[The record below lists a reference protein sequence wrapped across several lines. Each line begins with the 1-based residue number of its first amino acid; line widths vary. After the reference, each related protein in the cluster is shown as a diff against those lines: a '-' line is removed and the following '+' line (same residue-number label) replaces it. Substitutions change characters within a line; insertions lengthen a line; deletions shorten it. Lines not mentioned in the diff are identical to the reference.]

1 MHSWSRAATLTRDD
15 PTCTNRVQNQ
25 SLWDHRDRTQP
36 TAQEEQ
42 MSSAAHAHQKK
53 RDEETRFSELPTEPR
68 SSHEKAV
75 ENIKP
80 RSRLESARNE
90 EEFVGIT
97 TNISRRSTRTIYG
110 NVLPRGTQAKSSNQQ
125 VWSITYHSWVTFVLL
140 LWAIALCIIP
150 DHRRRM
156 ETSSPFL
163 VFYSILLLLV
173 QYLYSMDLSDME
185 LPQEVVGINLL
196 QLGFV
201 KTFHYPIVH
210 LLSKGL
216 PSVGFAGAASI
227 DHPVMTRTSEWGRVK
242 RGALVTDSL
251 EDMDCGAIQAVERVA
266 GVACASAEER
276 DKGPDATVLDI
287 LHYHTVSQYSYRK
300 AMRTC
305 TSPCSPQSLSKSS
318 KKKTHHS
325 DKDLLKKSHLTA
337 VLVIQQELGL
347 ERYET
352 GIDLFIQLLSTVFF
366 LIVTVVQLHYC
377 HKEFLKMS
385 ELRQRSGTVH
395 QIANSKIAM
404 KQDHGSV
411 KEKRDRQL
419 SLDPNKRLL
428 VVTTLF
434 ALVEV
439 VQLFKRHRDGVVLTR
454 PSVLFPQIT
463 RVHADYGVESCL
475 KYLINYGFYKFGVEI
490 CLVKMVVLIAL
501 RMDVYALFYAFWL
514 CLLFSINREN
524 LGKFWFFLQ
533 LFIMIVIPIQYFMV
547 IGLPPGLCIGDF
559 VLLLFVC
566 QQSLVMNIERRS
578 VIENYPGGS
587 NRCIF
592 WEINQP
598 GFVNPVPDF
607 ITYTRYT
614 QRRHTSWLDGL
625 KRVFIMVENWLVL
638 GIVFMAGTSQV
649 NLFSIGYLV
658 GTFILMWQGGETY
671 LMPIPVIMQRWNILL
686 AYNVGVITLKTAFQ
700 IVGCVFA
707 EEAHSVGSKDIE
719 ICPTRSYQ
727 GGVAWDVICFA
738 ALIFRRRLFNS
749 YYFLHL
755 INELKAMR
763 ALASRGAELIE
774 ELQLSRVVEQQIQE
788 RQTLKTIKVK
798 MERIKSTQQKI
809 QGARFKEPENHYAA
823 VRSGDYFMF
832 DEVEDVDEDE
842 NEDDDDKNLLN
853 PETRGIT
860 VSKFLATAIKTDME
874 NAADLC
880 LDQDSESGVLR
891 KIWILI
897 KFLLAFV
904 ESCIVS
910 ITQYLNMKTRD
921 FRYVIRSLAAEKKL
935 LKEKITQGKTEN
947 QSVLT
952 TRQLDGKLIKTKN
965 FMLKSSQPPF
975 PLPERD
981 VNKSIELLDLP
992 EETAKKD
999 HIIDVD
1005 MRSDLLLRTVDQ
1017 PPIVQLFIALY
1028 YALLSHSELISYLAV
1043 FIHQMKSASILSLP
1057 LPLMVFLWGTLNIP
1071 RPSKTFWVTLLA
1083 YTEFDLIAW
1092 NQHSTSDNV
1101 PLYPPRIIGIEQ
1113 NTNYFF
1119 IDLVLLLVLFSHR
1132 IMLKSLGLWKSDYED
1147 PVRFTKKEEMFIV
1160 ESTSLDMALFSHD
1173 DNNPNV
1179 TTRGGSLLNPDEG
1192 TPSYQPHFSKQVLV
1206 RTEVQNIM
1214 DYYPA
1219 VINLAYQLLAPRPRH
1234 TVDVYT
1240 PMFFCDFLNFLVIV
1254 IGVESFAQEYSG
1266 DVMTYLMENK
1276 VPMLFLSMLLMQFF
1290 LIVVDRALYLRKNI
1304 VGKIV
1309 FHYILVIGIHIW
1321 MFFVLPGFTE
1331 RQFNMRLPPQIWYIF
1346 KCMYFLLSA
1355 YQIRCGYPTRII
1367 GNVFCKKYN
1376 ISNFVLLI
1384 GYLNLPFLYELRTLM
1399 DWMWTDTSMS
1409 VFEWLKMEDI
1419 FNNVFQTKCSRR
1431 IELKYPQARGVKRRA
1446 LFKYLMGGGAQIMII
1461 AMIWLPLLV
1470 FALGRQVGKPNIPY
1484 EVSVSLSIDAYT
1496 PLYTMKAKY
1505 IKSINEQQWSQMINI
1520 YKANRESSTIL
1531 SGYDEEDIGVISLGG
1546 NSTAVW
1552 GISPPDLDKLILEGL
1567 ATTLVFKLRWNL
1579 RRHSNSPTVPEEVTG
1594 FSNWDLVAGDP
1605 QRKVMASMLSK
1616 TNTSQSLKLQDV
1628 LPKFLKVTSKTQG
1641 VAMKQLLDFNGMR
1654 KEAFERQYSRVRV
1667 DREWEKI
1674 TLSRP
1679 DRDSNL
1685 ISSSSA
1691 G

>member
-1 MHSWSRAATLTRDD
+1 MDYIIRHIGLLRLDSISPFTGIRLLT
-15 PTCTNRVQNQ
+15 PEVI
-25 SLWDHRDRTQP
+25 
-36 TAQEEQ
+36 
-42 MSSAAHAHQKK
+42 M
-53 RDEETRFSELPTEPR
+53 
-68 SSHEKAV
+68 
-75 ENIKP
+75 
-80 RSRLESARNE
+80 
-90 EEFVGIT
+90 
-97 TNISRRSTRTIYG
+97 
-110 NVLPRGTQAKSSNQQ
+110 
-125 VWSITYHSWVTFVLL
+125 VWSITYHSWLTFVLL
-140 LWAIALCIIP
+140 LWAIALCVIP
-150 DHRRRM
+150 EHRRRM

-163 VFYSILLLLV
+163 VFYSVFLLLC

-185 LPQEVVGINLL
+185 LPQEVAGINLL
-196 QLGFV
+196 HQ
-201 KTFHYPIVH
+201 H
-210 LLSKGL
+210 
-216 PSVGFAGAASI
+216 
-227 DHPVMTRTSEWGRVK
+227 
-242 RGALVTDSL
+242 
-251 EDMDCGAIQAVERVA
+251 
-266 GVACASAEER
+266 
-276 DKGPDATVLDI
+276 
-287 LHYHTVSQYSYRK
+287 
-300 AMRTC
+300 
-305 TSPCSPQSLSKSS
+305 
-318 KKKTHHS
+318 
-325 DKDLLKKSHLTA
+325 
-337 VLVIQQELGL
+337 ELGL

-352 GIDLFIQLLSTVFF
+352 GIALFMQLLSTVFF
-366 LIVTVVQLHYC
+366 LIITVIQLHYC

-385 ELRQRSGTVH
+385 ELRQRSGTLH
-395 QIANSKIAM
+395 QIADKKTAM
-404 KQDHGSV
+404 KQDHGPV

-419 SLDPNKRLL
+419 SLHPHKRLL

-439 VQLFKRHRDGVVLTR
+439 VQLFKRHRDGVVPTR
-454 PSVLFPQIT
+454 PLVLFPQIT
-463 RVHADYGVESCL
+463 R
-475 KYLINYGFYKFGVEI
+475 I
-490 CLVKMVVLIAL
+490 CLVMMVVLIAF

-514 CLLFSINREN
+514 CILFSINREN
-524 LGKFWFFLQ
+524 LGKFWFFLK

-547 IGLPPGLCIGDF
+547 IGLPPGLCIGDI

-587 NRCIF
+587 NRCIS

-598 GFVNPVPDF
+598 DFVNPVPDF
-607 ITYTRYT
+607 ITYTR
-614 QRRHTSWLDGL
+614 SWLDGI

-658 GTFILMWQGGETY
+658 GTFILMWQGRDTY
-671 LMPIPVIMQRWNILL
+671 LMPISIIKQRWNFLL

-707 EEAHSVGSKDIE
+707 EEAQSVLSKPFLLQYHQV
-719 ICPTRSYQ
+719 CTTRPYQ
-727 GGVAWDVICFA
+727 GGVVWDGICFV

-755 INELKAMR
+755 VNELKAMR

-774 ELQLSRVVEQQIQE
+774 ELQLSRIVEQQIQE

-809 QGARFKEPENHYAA
+809 QGARFKEPENHSAA

-842 NEDDDDKNLLN
+842 NEDDDDENLLN

-860 VSKFLATAIKTDME
+860 VSKFLATAIKTDIE

-880 LDQDSESGVLR
+880 LDQDSGYNYAASIVEELIFHSTEVALRVSRSSLMSSDRMKPRSGDWAFPETNSSSANLEFGSKFDHPSGSEAETASSEIKTKKSGLSR

-921 FRYVIRSLAAEKKL
+921 FRYVIRSLTAEKKL
-935 LKEKITQGKTEN
+935 LKA
-947 QSVLT
+947 V
-952 TRQLDGKLIKTKN
+952 RHLIGLSWLLEG
-965 FMLKSSQPPF
+965 LKSSKPPF

-981 VNKSIELLDLP
+981 IDKSIELLDLP

-1005 MRSDLLLRTVDQ
+1005 TRRDLILRTVDQ
-1017 PPIVQLFIALY
+1017 PLIVQLFIALY

-1057 LPLMVFLWGTLNIP
+1057 LPFMVFLWGTLNIP
-1071 RPSKTFWVTLLA
+1071 RPSKTFWVTLIA
-1083 YTEFDLIAW
+1083 YTETIVIVKCVYQFDLIAW
-1092 NQHSTSDNV
+1092 NQQSTPDNV

-1113 NTNYFF
+1113 KTNYFF

-1132 IMLKSLGLWKSDYED
+1132 IMLKTLGLWKSDYED
-1147 PVRFTKKEEMFIV
+1147 PVKFTKKEEMFIV

-1173 DNNPNV
+1173 DNNQNE
-1179 TTRGGSLLNPDEG
+1179 TTRGGSSLRPVEG
-1192 TPSYQPHFSKQVLV
+1192 IPSYQPHFSKQVLV

-1214 DYYPA
+1214 DHYPA
-1219 VINLAYQLLAPRPRH
+1219 VIKLAALRYFNPMKKFFKNLLAPRPRH

-1276 VPMLFLSMLLMQFF
+1276 VPMLFLSMLLLQFF

-1331 RQFNMRLPPQIWYIF
+1331 RQFNMRLPPQIWYMF
-1346 KCMYFLLSA
+1346 KCIYFLLSA

-1431 IELKYPQARGVKRRA
+1431 IELKYPQARGVKKRA
-1446 LFKYLMGGGAQIMII
+1446 LFKYLMGGGAQLMII

-1484 EVSVSLSIDAYT
+1484 EVSVSLSIGAYT

-1552 GISPPDLDKLILEGL
+1552 GISPPDLDKLILEVKSSS
-1567 ATTLVFKLRWNL
+1567 TLVFKLKWNL

-1594 FSNWDLVAGDP
+1594 FSNWDLIAEDP
-1605 QRKVMASMLSK
+1605 QRKVLASMLSK
-1616 TNTSQSLKLQDV
+1616 TNTSQSLKLHDV
-1628 LPKFLKVTSKTQG
+1628 LPKFLKLCHDIYLVRESGELALEEDLYAKLVFLYRSPETIIKLT
-1641 VAMKQLLDFNGMR
+1641 
-1654 KEAFERQYSRVRV
+1654 RVP
-1667 DREWEKI
+1667 EQ
-1674 TLSRP
+1674 
-1679 DRDSNL
+1679 
-1685 ISSSSA
+1685 
-1691 G
+1691 

>member
-1 MHSWSRAATLTRDD
+1 
-15 PTCTNRVQNQ
+15 
-25 SLWDHRDRTQP
+25 
-36 TAQEEQ
+36 
-42 MSSAAHAHQKK
+42 
-53 RDEETRFSELPTEPR
+53 
-68 SSHEKAV
+68 
-75 ENIKP
+75 
-80 RSRLESARNE
+80 
-90 EEFVGIT
+90 
-97 TNISRRSTRTIYG
+97 
-110 NVLPRGTQAKSSNQQ
+110 
-125 VWSITYHSWVTFVLL
+125 
-140 LWAIALCIIP
+140 
-150 DHRRRM
+150 
-156 ETSSPFL
+156 
-163 VFYSILLLLV
+163 
-173 QYLYSMDLSDME
+173 
-185 LPQEVVGINLL
+185 
-196 QLGFV
+196 
-201 KTFHYPIVH
+201 
-210 LLSKGL
+210 
-216 PSVGFAGAASI
+216 
-227 DHPVMTRTSEWGRVK
+227 
-242 RGALVTDSL
+242 
-251 EDMDCGAIQAVERVA
+251 
-266 GVACASAEER
+266 
-276 DKGPDATVLDI
+276 
-287 LHYHTVSQYSYRK
+287 
-300 AMRTC
+300 
-305 TSPCSPQSLSKSS
+305 
-318 KKKTHHS
+318 
-325 DKDLLKKSHLTA
+325 
-337 VLVIQQELGL
+337 
-347 ERYET
+347 
-352 GIDLFIQLLSTVFF
+352 
-366 LIVTVVQLHYC
+366 
-377 HKEFLKMS
+377 
-385 ELRQRSGTVH
+385 
-395 QIANSKIAM
+395 M

-411 KEKRDRQL
+411 KEKRDRHL

-463 RVHADYGVESCL
+463 RVHADNGVESCL

-547 IGLPPGLCIGDF
+547 IGFPPGLCIGDF

-566 QQSLVMNIERRS
+566 QQSLVMNIERRY

-587 NRCIF
+587 NRCIL

-607 ITYTRYT
+607 ITYTR
-614 QRRHTSWLDGL
+614 SWLDGL

-686 AYNVGVITLKTAFQ
+686 TYNVGVITLKTAFQ
-700 IVGCVFA
+700 IVGCIFA
-707 EEAHSVGSKDIE
+707 EEAHSLTPCFHIIRHFV
-719 ICPTRSYQ
+719 CPTRSYQ
-727 GGVAWDVICFA
+727 GGVTWDVICFA

-823 VRSGDYFMF
+823 VHSGDYFMF

-842 NEDDDDKNLLN
+842 NEDDDDENLLN

-880 LDQDSESGVLR
+880 LDQDSGYNYATSIVEELIFHSTGGFHAKEIPRSFSELDLFPETSSSSANLEFGSKLDHPSGYEAETSPSDIKTKKSGVLR

-935 LKEKITQGKTEN
+935 LKEKITQGRAEN
-947 QSVLT
+947 ESVLA

-975 PLPERD
+975 PLPGRD
-981 VNKSIELLDLP
+981 INKSIDLLDLP

-999 HIIDVD
+999 HIIESGSSVD

-1017 PPIVQLFIALY
+1017 PPIVQMFIALY

-1083 YTEFDLIAW
+1083 YTETIVIVKCLYQFDLIVW

-1113 NTNYFF
+1113 NANYFF

-1132 IMLKSLGLWKSDYED
+1132 IMLKTLGLWKSDYED

-1173 DNNPNV
+1173 DNDPNV
-1179 TTRGGSLLNPDEG
+1179 TTRGGSLLNPVEG

-1219 VINLAYQLLAPRPRH
+1219 IINLTYVAIRYFNPIKKFFKQLLAPRPRH

-1331 RQFNMRLPPQIWYIF
+1331 RYV
-1346 KCMYFLLSA
+1346 A
-1355 YQIRCGYPTRII
+1355 
-1367 GNVFCKKYN
+1367 
-1376 ISNFVLLI
+1376 SNH
-1384 GYLNLPFLYELRTLM
+1384 T
-1399 DWMWTDTSMS
+1399 
-1409 VFEWLKMEDI
+1409 
-1419 FNNVFQTKCSRR
+1419 
-1431 IELKYPQARGVKRRA
+1431 
-1446 LFKYLMGGGAQIMII
+1446 
-1461 AMIWLPLLV
+1461 
-1470 FALGRQVGKPNIPY
+1470 
-1484 EVSVSLSIDAYT
+1484 
-1496 PLYTMKAKY
+1496 
-1505 IKSINEQQWSQMINI
+1505 
-1520 YKANRESSTIL
+1520 
-1531 SGYDEEDIGVISLGG
+1531 
-1546 NSTAVW
+1546 
-1552 GISPPDLDKLILEGL
+1552 
-1567 ATTLVFKLRWNL
+1567 
-1579 RRHSNSPTVPEEVTG
+1579 
-1594 FSNWDLVAGDP
+1594 
-1605 QRKVMASMLSK
+1605 
-1616 TNTSQSLKLQDV
+1616 
-1628 LPKFLKVTSKTQG
+1628 
-1641 VAMKQLLDFNGMR
+1641 
-1654 KEAFERQYSRVRV
+1654 
-1667 DREWEKI
+1667 
-1674 TLSRP
+1674 
-1679 DRDSNL
+1679 
-1685 ISSSSA
+1685 
-1691 G
+1691 

>member
-1 MHSWSRAATLTRDD
+1 
-15 PTCTNRVQNQ
+15 
-25 SLWDHRDRTQP
+25 
-36 TAQEEQ
+36 
-42 MSSAAHAHQKK
+42 
-53 RDEETRFSELPTEPR
+53 
-68 SSHEKAV
+68 
-75 ENIKP
+75 
-80 RSRLESARNE
+80 
-90 EEFVGIT
+90 
-97 TNISRRSTRTIYG
+97 
-110 NVLPRGTQAKSSNQQ
+110 
-125 VWSITYHSWVTFVLL
+125 
-140 LWAIALCIIP
+140 
-150 DHRRRM
+150 
-156 ETSSPFL
+156 
-163 VFYSILLLLV
+163 
-173 QYLYSMDLSDME
+173 
-185 LPQEVVGINLL
+185 
-196 QLGFV
+196 
-201 KTFHYPIVH
+201 
-210 LLSKGL
+210 
-216 PSVGFAGAASI
+216 
-227 DHPVMTRTSEWGRVK
+227 
-242 RGALVTDSL
+242 
-251 EDMDCGAIQAVERVA
+251 
-266 GVACASAEER
+266 
-276 DKGPDATVLDI
+276 
-287 LHYHTVSQYSYRK
+287 
-300 AMRTC
+300 
-305 TSPCSPQSLSKSS
+305 
-318 KKKTHHS
+318 
-325 DKDLLKKSHLTA
+325 
-337 VLVIQQELGL
+337 
-347 ERYET
+347 
-352 GIDLFIQLLSTVFF
+352 
-366 LIVTVVQLHYC
+366 
-377 HKEFLKMS
+377 
-385 ELRQRSGTVH
+385 
-395 QIANSKIAM
+395 
-404 KQDHGSV
+404 
-411 KEKRDRQL
+411 
-419 SLDPNKRLL
+419 
-428 VVTTLF
+428 
-434 ALVEV
+434 
-439 VQLFKRHRDGVVLTR
+439 
-454 PSVLFPQIT
+454 
-463 RVHADYGVESCL
+463 
-475 KYLINYGFYKFGVEI
+475 
-490 CLVKMVVLIAL
+490 
-501 RMDVYALFYAFWL
+501 
-514 CLLFSINREN
+514 
-524 LGKFWFFLQ
+524 
-533 LFIMIVIPIQYFMV
+533 
-547 IGLPPGLCIGDF
+547 
-559 VLLLFVC
+559 
-566 QQSLVMNIERRS
+566 
-578 VIENYPGGS
+578 
-587 NRCIF
+587 
-592 WEINQP
+592 
-598 GFVNPVPDF
+598 
-607 ITYTRYT
+607 
-614 QRRHTSWLDGL
+614 
-625 KRVFIMVENWLVL
+625 
-638 GIVFMAGTSQV
+638 
-649 NLFSIGYLV
+649 
-658 GTFILMWQGGETY
+658 
-671 LMPIPVIMQRWNILL
+671 
-686 AYNVGVITLKTAFQ
+686 
-700 IVGCVFA
+700 
-707 EEAHSVGSKDIE
+707 
-719 ICPTRSYQ
+719 
-727 GGVAWDVICFA
+727 
-738 ALIFRRRLFNS
+738 
-749 YYFLHL
+749 
-755 INELKAMR
+755 MR

-880 LDQDSESGVLR
+880 LDQDSGYNYAASIVEELIFHSTGGFNSKEIPRSFSELDLFPETSSSSANLEFGSKLDHPFGYEAETSPSDIKTKKSGVLR

-1083 YTEFDLIAW
+1083 YTETIVIVKCVYQFDLIAW

-1219 VINLAYQLLAPRPRH
+1219 VINLAYFNPIKKFFKQLLAPRPRH

-1552 GISPPDLDKLILEGL
+1552 GISPPDLDKLILEVKSS
-1567 ATTLVFKLRWNL
+1567 TTLVFKLRWNL

-1594 FSNWDLVAGDP
+1594 YSNWDLVAGDP

-1616 TNTSQSLKLQDV
+1616 MNTSQSLKLQDV

-1641 VAMKQLLDFNGMR
+1641 VAMKQLLDFN
-1654 KEAFERQYSRVRV
+1654 VRESGELALEEDLYAKLV
-1667 DREWEKI
+1667 FLYRSPETIIKLTRMPEQ
-1674 TLSRP
+1674 
-1679 DRDSNL
+1679 
-1685 ISSSSA
+1685 
-1691 G
+1691 